1 MFKKPGVIQG
11 YRHWKA
17 LVNLHRVLKSKP
29 PPIVLQE
36 KKVEMVPAWAA
47 LCRRKMI
54 TPKEKAEIF

>member
-1 MFKKPGVIQG
+1 MLTD
-11 YRHWKA
+11 WKA
-17 LVNLHRVLKSKP
+17 VVNLHRVLKSKP